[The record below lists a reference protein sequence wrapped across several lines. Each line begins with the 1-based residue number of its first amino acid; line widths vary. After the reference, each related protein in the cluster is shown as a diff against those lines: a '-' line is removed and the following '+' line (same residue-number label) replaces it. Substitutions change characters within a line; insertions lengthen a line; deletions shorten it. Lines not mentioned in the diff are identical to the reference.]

1 MTLVKSKYFMLKA
14 NFPKHAKLIDDQPI
28 IDNHEP
34 EKEFNFGA
42 ASDKQQS
49 NTDEGLQEDNLQKKS
64 MMNDP
69 KHTLRV
75 EDDSE
80 EDRQAQYKK
89 DQDAYDQRDKET
101 EMLLK
106 QLDNI
111 KKIDALA
118 KETNHADRFK
128 NIQYIDRGQEPK
140 MGSIFE
146 KGQTPEDHSL
156 EGKVDGEINIDLHG
170 NVEVIDH

>member
-34 EKEFNFGA
+34 EKEFTFGA
-42 ASDKQQS
+42 TSDKQPS
-49 NTDEGLQEDNLQKKS
+49 SSEDGGLQEDSLQKKS

-80 EDRQAQYKK
+80 EDR
-89 DQDAYDQRDKET
+89 
-101 EMLLK
+101 
-106 QLDNI
+106 
-111 KKIDALA
+111 
-118 KETNHADRFK
+118 
-128 NIQYIDRGQEPK
+128 
-140 MGSIFE
+140 
-146 KGQTPEDHSL
+146 
-156 EGKVDGEINIDLHG
+156 
-170 NVEVIDH
+170 